1 MQITVTMT
9 NFGNVVYQG
18 NSVAAARERAV
29 ATGFE
34 CTLTMVK
41 HTGDVCI
48 WAWSPVGGWRT

>member
-1 MQITVTMT
+1 MLITVIMT

-18 NSVAAARERAV
+18 DRVTDACERAV

-41 HTGDVCI
+41 HGGDTCI
-48 WAWSPVGGWRT
+48 WSWSPIGGWR